1 MNTPMVTSRIDHPHM
16 KISQPPGV
24 ITSAEEVL
32 AQVNDHEH
40 HEFHRYRWLSLRFL
54 TYHTGISRLMEAL
67 SAESQQRLQALIVAS
82 ASLPVRE
89 PVLRDPATKA
99 WQAPSLQR
107 AHSILRANF
116 FIRDEEE
123 AARELSRALLE
134 EWRSRR
140 FYERLEARNGIPALD
155 ALLNACI
162 GQAQAQLQILQ
173 EAEEQL
179 PTRPCPPGE
188 ILQ

>member
-1 MNTPMVTSRIDHPHM
+1 MNTPMATSRIAHPRM
-16 KISQPPGV
+16 MVSQPPGV

-32 AQVNDHEH
+32 GLANDHEH
-40 HEFHRYRWLSLRFL
+40 HEFHRYRWLSLRLL

-67 SAESQQRLQALIVAS
+67 SAESQQRIQALIVAS
-82 ASLPVRE
+82 ASLPMRD

-99 WQAPSLQR
+99 WQPPSLPRPHAIQR
-107 AHSILRANF
+107 GNF

-123 AARELSRALLE
+123 VAWELSRAVLE

-140 FYERLEARNGIPALD
+140 FYERLQACNGVPALD
-155 ALLNACI
+155 ALLKACI

-179 PTRPCPPGE
+179 PTGPCPPRE
-188 ILQ
+188 ILR